1 LSSKLNTDNII
12 KKQKGLYDAACSGS
26 SLWEHEH
33 VPDWNLSRPGR
44 DTARFLVFFVF
55 FDKFTF
61 GPRSSALLQA
71 KARCPLVLV
80 PLLCLEP

>member
-1 LSSKLNTDNII
+1 M
-12 KKQKGLYDAACSGS
+12 
-26 SLWEHEH
+26 
-33 VPDWNLSRPGR
+33 PDWNLSRPGR